1 MHLNIP
7 INPCKKIIIFYGYQL
22 PMTLQVKELYS
33 HHTILGGFVN
43 NINIITISSDIGAGK
58 KGAYKGPKTVIEHL
72 NFNQKKCSFTHIE
85 PLESPDNLK
94 HEFAKGID
102 DIVRIQTHAL
112 DKINSL
118 FTDKSG
124 FNLIISGDHS
134 NGHIGISA
142 VKESNPEKK
151 IGVIW
156 IDAHAD
162 LHNPSTTPSGNMHG
176 MPLAMSLGIAINPEA
191 KNQLTDLEK
200 ALWSQL
206 LQIGSKQICPKIT
219 PESLVFIELR
229 DFEDEETAI
238 IDQFKIKCFTPEDRK
253 KSGVKK
259 LAEQT
264 LNYLSDCDFIYI
276 SFDVDSMDPSVS
288 EGTGTPVPGGLSKQE
303 AIELLSILLKS
314 PKVIALE
321 FTEINPD
328 LPQTNSMVEVAA
340 DILNQLF

>member
-7 INPCKKIIIFYGYQL
+7 INPCKKIFIFYGYQL

-58 KGAYKGPKTVIEHL
+58 KGAYKGPKAVIEL
-72 NFNQKKCSFTHIE
+72 LDFSPKECSITQIE
-85 PLESPDNLK
+85 PIELENNLQ
-94 HEFAKGID
+94 HQFAKGID
-102 DIVRIQTHAL
+102 GIVQLQAHAL
-112 DKINSL
+112 GKINTIFSEQP
-118 FTDKSG
+118 G
-124 FNLIISGDHS
+124 FSLIISGDHS

-142 VKESNPEKK
+142 VKESNPDKK

-162 LHNPSTTPSGNMHG
+162 LHNPGTTPSGNMHG
-176 MPLAMSLGIAINPEA
+176 MPLAMSLGIAINPA
-191 KNQLTDLEK
+191 TKNQLTDLET
-200 ALWSQL
+200 AQWNQL
-206 LQIGSKQICPKIT
+206 LQLGSKQICPKIT
-219 PESLVFIELR
+219 PENLVFIELR
-229 DFEDEETAI
+229 DFEKEEATI
-238 IDQFKIKCFTPEDRK
+238 IDQLQIKYFTPEDRK
-253 KSGVKK
+253 KFGVKK
-259 LAEQT
+259 IAELT
-264 LNYLSDCDFIYI
+264 LNHLSDCDLIYI

-314 PKVIALE
+314 PQIIALE

-328 LPQTNSMVEVAA
+328 LPQSNSMVEVAA
-340 DILNQLF
+340 DVLNQLF